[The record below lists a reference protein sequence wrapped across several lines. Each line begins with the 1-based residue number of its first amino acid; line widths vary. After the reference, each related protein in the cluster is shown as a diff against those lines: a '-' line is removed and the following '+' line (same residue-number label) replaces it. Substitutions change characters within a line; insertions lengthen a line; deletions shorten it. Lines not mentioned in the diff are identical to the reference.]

1 MLGLTL
7 LVASIGVADSINPS
21 TVAPALWLA
30 SGPRARGVGFFALG
44 VFAVYLTGGLV
55 LVFGP
60 GPSLIAALR
69 HVRGPAEHALEA
81 TVGAALLGFAL
92 VLWRSCSRHRTQ
104 GEPRPRRSPTR
115 ASAFALGAGIT
126 AVELPT
132 AFMYFGAISAILA
145 ARLQAPA
152 AISLL
157 ITYNVLFVAP
167 LIMFLALRRL
177 AGRRGE
183 RWIAAAEIKLRTV
196 GQLALAL
203 VAGLAGSILLAI
215 GLAGLLSGV

>member
-7 LVASIGVADSINPS
+7 LVASIGIADSINPS

-30 SGPRARGVGFFALG
+30 STPRARGVGFFALG

-69 HVRGPAEHALEA
+69 HVQGQAEHALEA
-81 TVGAALLGFAL
+81 TAGAALLGFAF
-92 VLWRSCSRHRTQ
+92 VLWRSRHRTL
-104 GEPRPRRSPTR
+104 GEPRRRRSPTR

-145 ARLQAPA
+145 ARLPAPA
-152 AISLL
+152 SISLL
-157 ITYNVLFVAP
+157 IVYNALFVAP
-167 LIMFLALRRL
+167 LVTFLALRRL
-177 AGRRGE
+177 AGHRGE
-183 RWIAAAEIKLRTV
+183 QWIAAAGVKLRTL
-196 GQLALAL
+196 GQLALGV

-215 GLAGLLSGV
+215 GLAGLLSRV

>member
-7 LVASIGVADSINPS
+7 LVASIGIADSINPS

-30 SGPRARGVGFFALG
+30 SAPRARGVGFFALG

-69 HVRGPAEHALEA
+69 HMQGPAEHALEA
-81 TVGAALLGFAL
+81 TAGAALLGFAL
-92 VLWRSCSRHRTQ
+92 VLWRSRHGTR
-104 GEPRPRRSPTR
+104 GEPRTRRSPTR

-126 AVELPT
+126 AIELPT

-145 ARLQAPA
+145 ARLPAPA

-157 ITYNVLFVAP
+157 ITYNALFVAP
-167 LIMFLALRRL
+167 LIAFLALRRL

-183 RWIAAAEIKLRTV
+183 QWLAAAEVKLRTV
-196 GQLALAL
+196 GQRVLAL
-203 VAGLAGSILLAI
+203 VAGVAGSFLLTI
-215 GLAGLLSGV
+215 GLAGLLSSV